1 MQKLYES
8 MKINVSEILS
18 TPQYMKI
25 IDFIFKKPIFTV
37 NEFIANTG
45 ISKATSYK
53 YLEIL
58 LKAWYLWLEQDSKVM
73 TYNFKLLLEIIE

>member
-25 IDFIFKKPIFTV
+25 IDFIFKKPIFTAS
-37 NEFIANTG
+37 EFIENTG
-45 ISKATSYK
+45 VSRATGYK

-58 LKAWYLWLEQDSKVM
+58 MKA
-73 TYNFKLLLEIIE
+73 